1 MIRRCLY
8 VVLAISTLFSLASP
22 TWGEENGILH
32 GPLLRDLKKEEATP
46 SVTEIVVTLKSQV
59 RTYVNRHYDWGNGTK
74 EYRREEAPMS
84 AEEVR
89 KLSKAAGV
97 NLKLKPRSLS
107 HEIRVLHEDP
117 PISEVEARKLS
128 KADGLELI
136 EEHHLLLLPR
146 AMTPREAQ
154 IIADKIAKHPDV
166 KYASPSLT
174 GYEMRIPNDALY
186 QSLQWNFQQSAGGV
200 NLPPAWD
207 TDIGGI
213 NIVVAVL
220 DGGILPNHADIIGR
234 TVPGYDFVSDPV
246 IANDGSGR
254 DADPTDPGSWVT
266 QADITANPSSL
277 SGCVIPPGQTMIPSS
292 WHGTH
297 VAGIVGAN
305 SNNSFGI
312 AGVNW
317 ISKILPVRI
326 SGKCGKG
333 AEPDLRDAIL
343 WAAGIASGGTP
354 TNPNPAK
361 VLNISFGGSGVCLS
375 DLQAAIN
382 AAVKKNVIIVAA
394 AGNGDGTNGVNAG
407 NTWPANCANVVTVGS
422 VNRQGGESQFSNY
435 GSVLALSA
443 PGGENTGFPVD
454 WIKSTGDS
462 GTTTA
467 VNDNAFITIVGTSQ
481 AAPHVSGVASLMLS
495 ARSKLNFR
503 QVRAMLQKT
512 ARVFPTGTGRDCTTL
527 LCGAGILDAAEAV
540 HAAESGVGGGEYH
553 SVALQATGSVVS
565 WGYNGNGQLG
575 DGSSLGVVR
584 AYPGPIS
591 TLSSGVIDLA
601 AGDFHNTAVKSDGT
615 VWAWGYNGY
624 GQLGNNATVDQGTPI
639 QVATLTSVTATAAGY
654 DHTLALKSDGTVW
667 AWGYNFYGQLG
678 DGTYVDKL
686 TPVQVNGLTGI
697 VAIAAGGKRSIALK
711 NDGTVW
717 AWGILAN
724 VTDAFNASES
734 NTPIQVPVLTDVI
747 AIAAAGDA
755 TGTVDN
761 DTALALKSDGTVWA
775 WGYNSFG
782 QMGDGT
788 LTSRYLPVQVSGLT
802 DVISIAAGVRYFATA
817 VKSDGT
823 VWAWGNGAD
832 GQLGNG
838 SSGNL
843 VYSTTPVQSL
853 GVTKAVAIAAGAG
866 HVLALDADLTIQEW
880 GANNG
885 GQLGN
890 GTTSTAAQTTPIAT
904 HGLANIGTYNTANA
918 TTAQADLSVTL
929 SATPN
934 PVLTGSNLTYS
945 FTPSNLGS
953 GIAPNTIVTLALAG
967 SAMFVSASGACTPNS
982 GTVVCNLGTMNSGS
996 ATGLQV
1002 VVTPMATGALSATA
1016 YVSSDAV
1023 DPNGA
1028 NNSAAISSTVNAPVA
1043 AANDTDVPTLPEWG
1057 VILMGS
1063 LLLANMAWVSR
1074 RKQQH

>member
-1 MIRRCLY
+1 MNRNRLCICLIL
-8 VVLAISTLFSLASP
+8 VFLTLLAGTPA
-22 TWGEENGILH
+22 TWAEEGQEIL
-32 GPLLRDLKKEEATP
+32 RTP
-46 SVTEIVVTLKSQV
+46 IWSGQDHSKDDALPRVTEIVVSLKPQA
-59 RTYVNRHYDWGNGTK
+59 RIYTIKHYDWGKGKT
-74 EYRREEAPMS
+74 EDLREETLMTAKE
-84 AEEVR
+84 AEV
-89 KLSKAAGV
+89 LSKAAGMKLV
-97 NLKLKPRSLS
+97 PVSVHSGGYQVLKLP
-107 HEIRVLHEDP
+107 H
-117 PISEVEARKLS
+117 
-128 KADGLELI
+128 
-136 EEHHLLLLPR
+136 
-146 AMTPREAQ
+146 AMTMKEAQ
-154 IIADKIAKHPDV
+154 IIAKKVAKHPDV
-166 KYASPSLT
+166 EVAEAVGFAS
-174 GYEMRIPNDALY
+174 GDRAPNDSLY
-186 QSLQWNFQQSAGGV
+186 QSLQWNFQQSVGGV

-220 DGGILPNHADIIGR
+220 DSGILPNHTDIVGR
-234 TVPGYDFVSDPV
+234 TVAGYDFVSDPV
-246 IANDGSGR
+246 FANDGNGR
-254 DADPTDPGSWVT
+254 DSDPTDPGDWVT
-266 QADITANPSSL
+266 QSDVTSYPTQF
-277 SGCVIPPGQTMIPSS
+277 SGCIPSGQTMKVSD

-305 SNNSFGI
+305 SNNNVGV

-317 ISKILPVRI
+317 ISKILPIRVL
-326 SGKCGKG
+326 GKCGRG
-333 AEPDLRDAIL
+333 NPVDIADAIH
-343 WAAGIASGGTP
+343 WAAGITVSGIP
-354 TNPNPAK
+354 NPNSAQ
-361 VLNISFGGSGVCLS
+361 VINMSLGGSGICPSIV
-375 DLQAAIN
+375 QTAIN
-382 AAVKKNVIIVAA
+382 DVVKKNVIVVTS
-394 AGNGDGTNGVNAG
+394 AGNDGSLASSH
-407 NTWPANCANVVTVGS
+407 WPANCANVITVGA
-422 VNRQGGESQFSNY
+422 VNRQGAESSFSNT
-435 GSVLALSA
+435 GSAVSLSA
-443 PGGENTGFPVD
+443 AGGDTTGYAIDYV
-454 WIKSTGDS
+454 KSTGDS

-467 VNDNAFITIVGTSQ
+467 VNDNAYISLAGTSQ
-481 AAPHVSGVASLMLS
+481 SAPHVAGVASLMLS

-527 LCGAGILDAAEAV
+527 LCGAGILDATEAV

-553 SVALQATGSVVS
+553 SVALQANGSVVG

-575 DGSSLGVVR
+575 DGSALGTTR
-584 AYPGPIS
+584 AYPGIV
-591 TLSSGVIDLA
+591 TGMSSGVTDLA

-624 GQLGNNATVDQGTPI
+624 GQLGNNATVDQGTPV

-686 TPVQVNGLTGI
+686 TPVQVTGLTGI

-734 NTPIQVPVLTDVI
+734 NTPIQVPVLTDII

-788 LTSRYLPVQVSGLT
+788 LSSRYLPVQVSGLT
-802 DVISIAAGVRYFATA
+802 DVISIAAGERYFATA

-823 VWAWGNGAD
+823 VWAWGNNYD

-838 SSGNL
+838 SSGNQA
-843 VYSTTPVQSL
+843 YSATPVQSL

-918 TTAQADLSVTL
+918 TTAQADMSVTL

-934 PVLTGSNLTYS
+934 PVLTGNNLTYS
-945 FTPSNLGS
+945 FTASNLGS
-953 GIAPNTIVTLALAG
+953 GTATNTVVTLALAG
-967 SAMFVSASGACTPNS
+967 SATFVSASGACTPSS

-1002 VVTPMATGALSATA
+1002 VVTPAATGALSATA

-1028 NNSAAISSTVNAPVA
+1028 NNSAAVSSTVNAPVI

-1074 RKQQH
+1074 RKQWH

>member
-22 TWGEENGILH
+22 TWGEETGILH
-32 GPLLRDLKKEEATP
+32 GPMLRDLKKEEATP
-46 SVTEIVVTLKSQV
+46 SVTEIVVRLKPHAQRWVNQRFDKGDGKTEVRSVMQMISTEEVNKLSQV
-59 RTYVNRHYDWGNGTK
+59 
-74 EYRREEAPMS
+74 
-84 AEEVR
+84 
-89 KLSKAAGV
+89 AGV
-97 NLKLKPRSLS
+97 KLTLHGGSYGDFNL
-107 HEIRVLHEDP
+107 VLPH
-117 PISEVEARKLS
+117 
-128 KADGLELI
+128 
-136 EEHHLLLLPR
+136 

-166 KYASPSLT
+166 EYASPSLT

-246 IANDGSGR
+246 IANDGSSR

-333 AEPDLRDAIL
+333 AEPDLRDAIR
-343 WAAGIASGGTP
+343 WAAGIHDPSNVTP
-354 TNPNPAK
+354 DNPNPAK
-361 VLNISFGGSGVCLS
+361 VLNISFGGSAVCPP

-422 VNRQGGESQFSNY
+422 VNRQGGKSQFSNY

-553 SVALQATGSVVS
+553 SVALQANGSVVS

-591 TLSSGVIDLA
+591 TLSSGVTDLA

-639 QVATLTSVTATAAGY
+639 QVATLTGVTASAAGY

-788 LTSRYLPVQVSGLT
+788 LSSRYLPVQVSGLT

-853 GVTKAVAIAAGAG
+853 GVSKAVAIAAGAG

-918 TTAQADLSVTL
+918 TTAQADMAVAL

-934 PVLTGSNLTYS
+934 PVVTGNNLTYS
-945 FTPSNLGS
+945 FTASNLGS
-953 GIAPNTIVTLALAG
+953 GIAPNTVVTLALAG
-967 SAMFVSASGACTPNS
+967 SATFVSASGACTPSS

-1016 YVSSDAV
+1016 YVSSDAA

-1028 NNSAAISSTVNAPVA
+1028 NNSAAVSSTVNAPVA

-1063 LLLANMAWVSR
+1063 LLLANMVWVNR
-1074 RKQQH
+1074 RKQWH